1 VDASVVGDIAR
12 RVRRQTTIANPNPFL
27 FLFVSTRLDAR
38 AATLFRRASNDSL
51 FARTPT

>member
-27 FLFVSTRLDAR
+27 FVSTRLDAR
-38 AATLFRRASNDSL
+38 AATLFDS
-51 FARTPT
+51 R